1 MLLRAYRLTDKS
13 GSAFLKLWLLVI
25 EHLLRAATL
34 VVGIISRLLGGVLA
48 IVFGVARVIYNALR
62 FVALGFWRVIRFAF
76 GGMLGVSRTA
86 GLGGQRVTT
95 AAMGAASASGTT
107 VMARRAARAEIQAT
121 IQEDPLR
128 KQNRLLSGVAVV
140 LLGALILVV
149 LWATNPGNQGN
160 NTLTDTSGQ
169 LIALGDGVGTLVP
182 TVNAPLLPSP
192 VPSATALPEVL
203 EARGS
208 IAYVVRENGQQ
219 DIWAL
224 NIGSR
229 SPLRLTNSPENE
241 RDPAWSTD
249 GQRLAYASRQDG
261 NWELYIYDLASS
273 TTTRMTYD
281 LSFQG
286 RPQWS
291 PDGTV
296 LAYESYQGNN
306 LDIYIVPVD
315 GSQPAVAV
323 TTHAAPD
330 FSPVWAPD
338 FRRIAFVSWRDGNQ
352 DIYIFSLDNP
362 SDSASVNLT
371 NTPARQES
379 FPAWSPDGRFV
390 AYSAV
395 DGGIEKIFIKSVDNL
410 SEPAQ
415 VFAQGRTPAWSP
427 DGNSLIY
434 AVDSLEGTQ
443 FVASS
448 LNGTDVAT
456 LVIGAVPRSE
466 APAWSGRPLPIA
478 LVNSGG
484 LPASGSQSPFVER
497 VDNPDPNGL
506 FGLDTILG
514 VEVSRSQGPF
524 LSDRVNDSFIG
535 LRQAVNGQAGWDF
548 LGRIDD
554 AFWALDR
561 LPEPGEERRNWYM
574 TGRAFGISR
583 NLTAGFPPQIE
594 LVRED
599 SSIETFWR
607 VYIRV
612 DDAAQNGNLGEPLR
626 TMPWDMLSRDS
637 GDLQAY
643 DAGGRLKSEI
653 PTGYYLD
660 FTALAEDYGWL
671 RAPAGSDWRANFNSI
686 NYWLFLNTDNLSWYE
701 AMRELYTEAQ
711 LGGFAPTATP
721 VVASTQP

>member
-25 EHLLRAATL
+25 GHLLRAATL
-34 VVGIISRLLGGVLA
+34 VVGSLSRILNGLLA
-48 IVFGVARVIYNALR
+48 IVFGLWLVIYRGVRLLASGLWRIIR
-62 FVALGFWRVIRFAF
+62 FVFGGALGVGRV
-76 GGMLGVSRTA
+76 A
-86 GLGGQRVTT
+86 GLGGQRVTV
-95 AAMGAASASGTT
+95 AAVGAASASGTS
-107 VMARRAARAEIQAT
+107 VMARRAARAEMQGD

-128 KQNRLLSGVAVV
+128 RQNRLLSGVAVL
-140 LLGALILVV
+140 LLGVLILVV
-149 LWATNPGNQGN
+149 LWATNPANQS
-160 NTLTDTSGQ
+160 TTTISGAGEQ
-169 LIALGDGVGTLVP
+169 SIALGDGVGTVAP

-192 VPSATALPEVL
+192 VPSATLLPEVL

-208 IAYVVRENGQQ
+208 IAYVVREDGQQ

-229 SPLRLTNSPENE
+229 SPLRLTNNPEDE
-241 RDPAWSTD
+241 RDPAWSPD
-249 GQRLAYASRQDG
+249 GQRLAFASRQDG
-261 NWELYIYDLASS
+261 NWEIYIYDLATA
-273 TTTRMTYD
+273 TTTRITYD
-281 LSFQG
+281 LSFQA

-296 LAYESYQGNN
+296 LAYESYQGDN

-323 TTHAAPD
+323 TTNTAPD
-330 FSPVWAPD
+330 FAPVWAPD

-362 SDSASVNLT
+362 SDAASVNLT

-379 FPAWSPDGRFV
+379 FPAWSPDGRFI
-390 AYSAV
+390 AYSAL
-395 DGGIEKIFIKSVDNL
+395 DGGIEKIFIKSVENL
-410 SEPAQ
+410 AEPAQ
-415 VFAQGRTPAWSP
+415 VFAQGRMPAWSP

-434 AVDSLEGTQ
+434 AVESLEGTQ
-443 FVASS
+443 FVASP

-456 LVIGAVPRSE
+456 LVIGAAPRSE
-466 APAWSGRPLPIA
+466 TPAWSSRPLPIA

-484 LPASGSQSPFVER
+484 LPSSVPQSLFVER

-506 FGLDTILG
+506 FGLDTILS

-535 LRQAVNGQAGWDF
+535 LRETVNGQGGWDF

-599 SSIETFWR
+599 STIETYWR

-653 PTGYYLD
+653 PSGYYID
-660 FTALAEDYGWL
+660 FTELAQDYGWL

-686 NYWLFLNTDNLSWYE
+686 NYWLFLKTDNLSWYD

-711 LGGFAPTATP
+711 LGGFAPTPTP
-721 VVASTQP
+721 VVAASQP